1 MVGNCVDVMVHNL
14 AGDVS
19 SSIAVLELKAV
30 QKIDVTY
37 YAKMSS
43 NQQT

>member
-1 MVGNCVDVMVHNL
+1 MVENCVDVMVHNL
-14 AGDVS
+14 GAVS
-19 SSIAVLELKAV
+19 SSIAVLGFKAV

>member
-1 MVGNCVDVMVHNL
+1 MVENCVDVMVHNL
-14 AGDVS
+14 ADVS
-19 SSIAVLELKAV
+19 SSIAVLGFKAV

>member
-1 MVGNCVDVMVHNL
+1 MVENCVDVMVHNL
-14 AGDVS
+14 ADVSS
-19 SSIAVLELKAV
+19 SSIAVLGFKAV